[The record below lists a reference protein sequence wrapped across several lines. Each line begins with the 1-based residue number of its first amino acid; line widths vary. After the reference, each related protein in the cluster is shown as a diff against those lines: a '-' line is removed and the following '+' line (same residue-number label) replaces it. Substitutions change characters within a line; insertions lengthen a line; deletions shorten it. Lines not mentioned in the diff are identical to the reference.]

1 MTQTYFNAFQKIN
14 YNGSTSVNLTLRSKI
29 LENIKNDASFFYPYT
44 IKDGQTADGLAYDY
58 YGDSNYVWII
68 YLTNNIIDP
77 YYEWPLN
84 TIEFESFIIQKYGSR
99 AEALSETVYYKKKP
113 LDYYVNI
120 YTNEYILA
128 SVYNPAV
135 NGYQFTKVTID
146 EDIKINAYGTVD
158 PAIWLAIDAYQYESD
173 LNENKRYIKI
183 LDRSLLSSLEK
194 QLKETMNG

>member
-1 MTQTYFNAFQKIN
+1 MSEYFKEFPLTTYNNVLAKNI
-14 YNGSTSVNLTLRSKI
+14 TLRTKFLEKI
-29 LENIKNDASFFYPYT
+29 KSDATLFYSYT
-44 IKDGQTADGLAYDY
+44 VDDGQTADSLAYDY

-99 AEALSETVYYKKKP
+99 AEALSETVYYKKKQ

-128 SVYNPAV
+128 SVYSPAV